1 MKLQAMLWI
10 LVLVSV
16 ALAIV
21 SPRHRAYSLIAA
33 GVVIVTIV
41 AIVVF
46 SNRGQPVTAALPGVA
61 AQPSIQ
67 HAQPVDF
74 EQFHIENLD
83 KKDPDAKNRIAV
95 AEIRFD
101 QIRPELG
108 SEPGTIRLIR
118 ARLYNDS
125 ARYALTDYAYYLA
138 VQDCAKSVCT
148 TVYDQSGQ
156 AAALVPA
163 HQAREVV
170 IAIRDGDKR
179 GVPTFKILGTPNIK
193 LSPTNTRAYQ
203 TESAPAN

>member
-10 LVLVSV
+10 LVLVAV

-21 SPRHRAYSLIAA
+21 SPKYRAYSLTTA

-41 AIVVF
+41 AIVIF
-46 SNRGQPVTAALPGVA
+46 ANRGGPVTASLPHDA
-61 AQPSIQ
+61 AQAPIQ
-67 HAQPVDF
+67 HSSHVDF
-74 EQFHIENLD
+74 EQFRIENLD
-83 KKDPDAKNRIAV
+83 KKDPEAKNRIAV

-125 ARYALTDYAYYLA
+125 ARYALTDYAYYLV
-138 VQDCAKSVCT
+138 VQDCAKSACT

-163 HQAREVV
+163 NQARDVV
-170 IAIRDGDKR
+170 ITIRDGDTR
-179 GVPTFKILGTPNIK
+179 GVPTFKILGTPTIK
-193 LSPTNTRAYQ
+193 LSPTSTRAYQ
-203 TESAPAN
+203 AEPAPKN